1 MRKRYA
7 ICGVS
12 GRALGMFAKPIL
24 TTFAGGCE
32 LVGLLDRDP
41 KRFELYRSRYPEH
54 ADIRTY
60 GENEFD
66 RMVAETKPDVII
78 VAGRDDTH
86 AQYLIA
92 ALKHDLDAITE
103 KPMVTTGEDSKRV
116 IEAEKASKGS
126 VIVTFNYRYAPI
138 HTKIKEIV
146 QEGKLGRITSID
158 LNWYLDTYH
167 GSSYFKRWNR
177 ERKLSGGLSVHK
189 STHHFDLVNWWIDQK
204 PVEVFSFGA
213 LNYYGA
219 QGEAN
224 PRKEDGRFCS
234 TCSHTEDC
242 SYYSRWN
249 ARSRN
254 LKVPDDHLGSL
265 DTGKTSA
272 FPYSD
277 YRPDRCIFDSEIEIE
292 DTYAATVKYSGGAL
306 LSYSV
311 NFSLPYEG
319 YRLAINGT
327 KGRLETVEYHMPGRT
342 PFPTPVQTI
351 DYFPLFGSKET
362 IHVVHREGGHG
373 GGDPLLLEDLFM
385 GEDRRRPFRIL
396 SGAVDGAYSV
406 ATGEAVWR
414 SVKEHRLVTIEEVLE
429 SGTGS
434 PGSELQERPKS
445 LNGQR
450 GGG

>member
-24 TTFAGGCE
+24 TTFAGSCE

-41 KRFELYRSRYPEH
+41 MRFELYRSRYPEH
-54 ADIRTY
+54 AGIRTY

-66 RMVAETKPDVII
+66 RMVDETKPDVII

-92 ALKHDLDAITE
+92 ALERDLDAITE
-103 KPMVTTGEDSKRV
+103 KPMVTTGADSKRV

-146 QEGKLGRITSID
+146 QDGKLGRITSID

-177 ERKLSGGLSVHK
+177 DRELSGGLSVHK
-189 STHHFDLVNWWIDQK
+189 STHHFDLVNWWIDQR
-204 PVEVFSFGA
+204 PAEVFAFGA

-219 QGEAN
+219 EGEAN
-224 PRKEDGRFCS
+224 PKKEDGRFCS
-234 TCSHTEDC
+234 TCAHTEDC

-265 DTGKTSA
+265 DAGKPAA

-292 DTYAATVKYSGGAL
+292 DTYTATVKYSGGAL

-351 DYFPLFGSKET
+351 DYFPLFRSKET

-429 SGTGS
+429 NGTDTTGS
-434 PGSELQERPKS
+434 GSQERQES
-445 LNGQR
+445 LSGQ
-450 GGG
+450 GGGV